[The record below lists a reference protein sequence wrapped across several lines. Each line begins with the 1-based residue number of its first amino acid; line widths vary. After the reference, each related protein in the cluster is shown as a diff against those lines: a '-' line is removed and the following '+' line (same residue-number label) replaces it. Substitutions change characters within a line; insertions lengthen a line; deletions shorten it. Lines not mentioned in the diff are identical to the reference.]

1 MESLLPLLC
10 VVLSLS
16 VAAAHPFGLPNCTL
30 RTISQNVRLEQTKCA
45 LANLFTV
52 HRQVDHFGYDAWVND
67 TFEQRY
73 FTYDFSAEPGRR
85 SRAVALPVAL
95 QVTSGLA
102 QVARRSSFF
111 TAATRTTLSCAPLRT
126 GRRTGRRTKWEQVR
140 KQHRPYVAARAG
152 DASAARLRG
161 ASLLR

>member
-85 SRAVALPVAL
+85 SRCCR
-95 QVTSGLA
+95 T
-102 QVARRSSFF
+102 AR
-111 TAATRTTLSCAPLRT
+111 
-126 GRRTGRRTKWEQVR
+126 GTKLLV
-140 KQHRPYVAARAG
+140 
-152 DASAARLRG
+152 
-161 ASLLR
+161 ASLRSPEGRLLLLRQRGQR